1 MPIGIISHFQ
11 FAKSIG
17 FIRCPELRKEKIY
30 FHLSNC
36 LPGYKSVQI
45 GDHVEFTLLEIDH
58 RNSGAQYISLLG
70 NPSLKELISD
80 FEKAKGRTGLLLK
93 FRKLYVVE
101 DDLSGI
107 FVKIEPPEEFSRQR
121 MEFESCEN
129 LRIRYRI
136 TEVLDRND
144 ITGVFLS
151 EDEPSALDPILD
163 GHSTEA
169 VVTERVKGGFQLRF
183 LQFYSGF
190 IPFRLATRW
199 HQDLIPGD
207 QLDVTLIRANLRTD
221 NFVFDLTRNLEE
233 RAYRLKVRIQS
244 IPSFRIGDVIEGTVS
259 HAVSY
264 GVFVSLGDADGF
276 LHISEILGE
285 NLAVPLH
292 GRRKM
297 SERMHEVF
305 RPGTPVLVEI
315 QQLSQD
321 RITLTWDPMTPE
333 NYRLFD
339 DVFSVYKGILLTVAP
354 TAPSYE

>member
-17 FIRCPELRKEKIY
+17 FIRCPELGKEKIY

-80 FEKAKGRTGLLLK
+80 FEKGKSRTGVLLR

-101 DDLSGI
+101 DDRSGI
-107 FVKIEPPEEFSRQR
+107 FVKIESPEEYSPQLS
-121 MEFESCEN
+121 ELEAFEN
-129 LRIRYRI
+129 QRIRYRI
-136 TEVLDRND
+136 TNIPERND
-144 ITGVFLS
+144 ISGVFLS
-151 EDEPSALDPILD
+151 EDEQSDLDRILD
-163 GHSTEA
+163 GQSTEG
-169 VVTERVKGGFQLRF
+169 VVTQQVKGGFQLQF
-183 LQFYSGF
+183 LESFTGF

-199 HQDLIPGD
+199 QQDLTTGD
-207 QLDVTLIRANLRTD
+207 RLDVTLIRVNLQTD
-221 NFVFDLTRNLEE
+221 NYVFDLTRNLEE
-233 RAYRLKVRIQS
+233 RAYRLKERIES

-264 GVFVSLGDADGF
+264 GVFVSLGEADGF
-276 LHISEILGE
+276 LHISEILGDKR
-285 NLAVPLH
+285 AIPTH

-315 QQLSQD
+315 RHLSQD

-339 DVFSVYKGILLTVAP
+339 DVFSVYKGIRN
-354 TAPSYE
+354 